1 VSADEIIAA
10 LPQGARVLVQ
20 GAAGESRALA
30 QAVTRSARTD
40 LSFVGVW
47 LPGVNSETY
56 GAERG
61 VRVTTFFL
69 TLQLKAARGGVEF
82 LPLGYNDIRAYLQG
96 QRIDAFMAMV
106 SSPDANGV
114 CSFGAA
120 VDFIAELWPRI
131 PVRVGHI
138 NARAPR
144 TRGHDGIP
152 RAALTHVIEADEA
165 LAPPPA
171 EREDEVSRAIA
182 AHFAALVSDGATV
195 QAGIGKLPG
204 ACLRALRGKRE
215 LRVHSGLIGDWALDL
230 LEAGALANAP
240 IVTGLA
246 LGSERLYGAIDSPRF
261 AFRPVSHTHSLAE
274 MSKLQRFVTLNS
286 ALEVDLLGQGYSEA
300 GAEGLSSGPGG
311 SLDFA
316 RGAKL
321 AGGLR
326 VIVQPSTAAR
336 GAVSRIVPAGAGRR
350 PVTLSRFDID
360 VVITEYGAAD
370 LRGLSHDARA
380 ARLVAIAD
388 PAHRAA
394 LSEEWRDYRARVL
407 KD

>member
-1 VSADEIIAA
+1 MNADDIIAA

-30 QAVTRSARTD
+30 QAVSRSARTD

-47 LPGVNSETY
+47 LPGVNGETY

-69 TLQLKAARGGVEF
+69 TPQLKAARGGVEF
-82 LPLGYNDIRAYLQG
+82 LSLGYNDIRTYLQAE
-96 QRIDAFMAMV
+96 RIDACMTML
-106 SSPDANGV
+106 SPPDTNRR

-120 VDFIAELWPRI
+120 VDFIGELWPSI

-138 NARAPR
+138 NPNAPH
-144 TRGHDGIP
+144 TGGHEGIP
-152 RAALTHVIEADEA
+152 CGALTHVLEADEP
-165 LAPPPA
+165 LATAPA
-171 EREDEVSRAIA
+171 EREDQVSQAIA
-182 AHFAALVSDGATV
+182 AHFAPFVSDGATV

-204 ACLRALRGKRE
+204 VCLRALRGKRE
-215 LRVHSGLIGDWALDL
+215 LRVHSGLIGDWAVDL
-230 LEAGALANAP
+230 LEAGALAAAP

-246 LGSERLYGAIDSPRF
+246 LGSEWLYGAISSPRF
-261 AFRPVSHTHSLAE
+261 SFRPVAYTHSIVE
-274 MSKLQRFVTLNS
+274 ISKLQRFVTLNS

-300 GAEGLSSGPGG
+300 GADGLSSGPGG

-326 VIVQPSTAAR
+326 VIVLPSSAAR
-336 GAVSRIVPAGAGRR
+336 GAVSRVVAAGAGRG

-360 VVITEYGAAD
+360 VVITEHGAAD
-370 LRGLSHDARA
+370 LRGLGHDARA

-388 PAHRAA
+388 PAHRAG
-394 LSEEWRDYRARVL
+394 LSEAWRDYRARVL

>member
-1 VSADEIIAA
+1 MNADDIIAA

-30 QAVTRSARTD
+30 QAVTRSSRTD

-47 LPGVNSETY
+47 LPGVNGETY

-69 TLQLKAARGGVEF
+69 TPQLKSAGGCVEF
-82 LPLGYNDIRAYLQG
+82 LPLGYNDIRAYLQAE
-96 QRIDAFMAMV
+96 RIDACMAML
-106 SSPDANGV
+106 SPADANGV
-114 CSFGAA
+114 CSLGAA
-120 VDFIAELWPRI
+120 VDFIAELWPHI

-138 NARAPR
+138 NASVPR
-144 TRGHDGIP
+144 TSGHDGIP
-152 RAALTHVIEADEA
+152 RAALTHVLEAAEP
-165 LAPPPA
+165 LATPPA

-182 AHFAALVSDGATV
+182 AHFAPLVSDGATV

-204 ACLRALRGKRE
+204 VCLRALRGKRE
-215 LRVHSGLIGDWALDL
+215 LRVHSGMIGDWALDL
-230 LEAGALANAP
+230 FEAGALADAP

-246 LGSERLYGAIDSPRF
+246 LGSERLYGAIGSLRF
-261 AFRPVSHTHSLAE
+261 AFRPASHTHSLGE
-274 MSKLQRFVTLNS
+274 MSQLRRFVTLNS
-286 ALEVDLLGQGYSEA
+286 ALEIDLLGQGYSEA

-326 VIVQPSTAAR
+326 VIVLPSSAAR
-336 GAVSRIVPAGAGRR
+336 GAVSRIVPAGAGRG

-360 VVITEYGAAD
+360 VVITEHGAAD

-380 ARLVAIAD
+380 ARLVAIVD
-388 PAHRAA
+388 PAHRTA
-394 LSEEWRDYRARVL
+394 LSEAWRDYRVRVL